1 MEGYLTSATKSPSV
15 MISVAPENKSGKT
28 TEIIN
33 KEAAEESGVSGDDSA
48 PLLARGGGPDE
59 GVGGSKAQEYEL
71 DDVVEEVWCKHT
83 HEGWPDLHENR
94 LDIYIFL
101 ENRELQL
108 EVQ

>member
-1 MEGYLTSATKSPSV
+1 MIRDTRMEGYLTSATKSPSV

-71 DDVVEEVWCKHT
+71 DDVVEEV
-83 HEGWPDLHENR
+83 
-94 LDIYIFL
+94 
-101 ENRELQL
+101 
-108 EVQ
+108 